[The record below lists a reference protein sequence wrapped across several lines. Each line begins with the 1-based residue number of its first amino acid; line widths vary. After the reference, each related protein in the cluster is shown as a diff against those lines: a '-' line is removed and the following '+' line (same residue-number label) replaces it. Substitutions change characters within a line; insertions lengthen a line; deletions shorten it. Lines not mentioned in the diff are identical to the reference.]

1 MSIQVAPSSGS
12 GVPTGDVSL
21 LTNLETTQQGAT
33 SFTLNAGSVSSTW
46 DGLPGGTYQVHA
58 HYPGDGTFG
67 SSDSTPTTV
76 TVSPEGSTT
85 ALSVFAFDTHGNLIP
100 FSTQPY
106 GNPLYLRAD
115 VSGLSGHG
123 VASGTVIFTDNG
135 GMISFAPFNINN
147 DGTATTAQG
156 VFTIPAGQ
164 QSILA
169 HYNGDAGFNA
179 SDSAAVPITVT
190 KALTTVVLTP
200 SSSVSQGT
208 PVTLVA
214 NIATS
219 SSGLGPSGTVT
230 FLSGGTPI
238 PTAGNPVLAEPFN
251 GNGNIQNGTF
261 VAAQGLAR
269 LNTVLPVGQNVITA
283 QYSGDSNYTGSVSAA
298 ITVNVQAD
306 FVFAATAPSI
316 TIASPGGSG
325 TAMLTVT
332 GQPGYGGTI
341 NFSAASC
348 AGLPRESACSFSPA
362 SVTSSGSTT
371 LTISTTAA
379 HSARLEGPA
388 GWTTGLGATLAGIF
402 LLGKKSRRRNR
413 SRFLSLIAVAC
424 LITIASCGGGS
435 GGGGGGGNKDPGTSA
450 CTSTVT
456 VTATSGTL
464 THTTALT
471 LTIQ

>member
-1 MSIQVAPSSGS
+1 
-12 GVPTGDVSL
+12 
-21 LTNLETTQQGAT
+21 
-33 SFTLNAGSVSSTW
+33 
-46 DGLPGGTYQVHA
+46 
-58 HYPGDGTFG
+58 
-67 SSDSTPTTV
+67 
-76 TVSPEGSTT
+76 
-85 ALSVFAFDTHGNLIP
+85 
-100 FSTQPY
+100 
-106 GNPLYLRAD
+106 LRAD

-123 VASGTVIFTDNG
+123 VASGSVLFAFDGESIG
-135 GMISFAPFNINN
+135 VGSFSLNN
-147 DGTATTAQG
+147 QGTAATARG

-164 QSILA
+164 HSIVAQYL
-169 HYNGDAGFNA
+169 GDSSFNPNT
-179 SDSAAVPITVT
+179 SAAVP
-190 KALTTVVLTP
+190 TTVLQASTTVGVVA
-200 SSSVSQGT
+200 SSNSNNVAEGTSV
-208 PVTLVA
+208 PLAA
-214 NIATS
+214 NIGTT

-261 VAAQGLAR
+261 IAAQGLAR
-269 LNTVLPVGQNVITA
+269 LNTVLPVGQNAITA

-298 ITVNVQAD
+298 ITVNVGAD
-306 FVFAATAPSI
+306 FVFAATGPSI

-348 AGLPRESACSFSPA
+348 AGLPRESTCSFNPA
-362 SVTSSGSTT
+362 SVTSTGSTT

-388 GWTTGLGATLAGIF
+388 GWTTSLGATLAGIF
-402 LLGKKSRRRNR
+402 LLGKKSRRRNW
-413 SRFLSLIAVAC
+413 SCLLSLIAASC
-424 LITIASCGGGS
+424 LITIVSCGGGS
-435 GGGGGGGNKDPGTSA
+435 SGGGGGGNKDPGTPA
-450 CTSTVT
+450 GTSTVT